1 MWQFLLLVSS
11 LLAMETFQN
20 QFICEFQ
27 EFETKKKNLEIL
39 ENLLEYFRNPFINY
53 HLINLLEIFR
63 NLKKEKEKTL
73 FNTCAWNN

>member
-27 EFETKKKNLEIL
+27 EFETKKKESGNTRE
-39 ENLLEYFRNPFINY
+39 PFG
-53 HLINLLEIFR
+53 IFQEP
-63 NLKKEKEKTL
+63 LH
-73 FNTCAWNN
+73 